1 MATKSIIDI
10 DVNDE
15 KFKKFFELFE
25 QYDSKVK
32 DMPEHWKKLNEATS
46 GGAAAI
52 GAAVSILLEPLNR
65 SADAALEISRNL
77 SKASKAQEQFR
88 KATHESENGLKK
100 MGKQARDVAH
110 TIFGLGKFV
119 LKAGAVGTGMFAGG
133 VFGLDRL
140 AQSAVGSQ
148 RTALGMGL
156 TTGQLRAFNTD
167 LGRYIDPSIL
177 SSVARQQSDYA
188 GRVWLARAT
197 GLSTSQVEGMNAG
210 AISAQLAIKAHNWW
224 QSTPESAR
232 TTQNL
237 QATGFLQSG
246 LSLEDIKRLGNTPL
260 AQLQQAQG
268 QYARDASALNISRA
282 NTNAL
287 YDFARKLT
295 LAGQKLETAFT
306 NKLAALGPSLGNFI
320 SSLEKDAEILIG
332 EILTPANLKKLA
344 SGIDG
349 LTNYLGK
356 VDFRAIAS
364 DIGQFAHAV
373 GSVASYIA
381 KLFPGAGVGGKQP
394 SLHDIATSPAFTEN
408 PKKTAIGQWAAKH
421 YLADMAG
428 KGIAKPGS
436 PVDKFY
442 HWLANTYGVKDSAM
456 LSNTS
461 HAYVNKAH
469 AAALFGKLEA
479 AQGLPKGLLYGLAS
493 NESSFDAAA
502 HSIKGA
508 QGLFQLMPSVSK
520 NLGIENPMDWRQ
532 NTLGAVTLFGQLQ
545 KRYGGDLAKEL
556 AAWNWNPS
564 ALDRDIKKHGSDWA
578 SFVPDETK
586 VFMSRVLRTM
596 QRQNNRP
603 VNIAIS
609 NRSGT
614 SVAISTNAAGL

>member
-65 SADAALEISRNL
+65 SADAALEISHNL

-119 LKAGAVGTGMFAGG
+119 LKAGAVGTGLFAGG

-140 AQSAVGSQ
+140 AQSAVGNQ

-197 GLSTSQVEGMNAG
+197 GLSTSQVESMNAG

-237 QATGFLQSG
+237 QATGFLQAG

-320 SSLEKDAEILIG
+320 TSLEKDAEILLG
-332 EILTPANLKKLA
+332 EILTPSNLKKLA
-344 SGIDG
+344 SGIDS

-356 VDFRAIAS
+356 VDFQRIGK
-364 DIGQFAHAV
+364 DIESF
-373 GSVASYIA
+373 GSTVASIAGYIA
-381 KLFPGAGVGGKQP
+381 KLFNLTPATTTAAGYDPNNQKNFLLDQSDYGKNPENFVAQSDPGSLFGGKP
-394 SLHDIATSPAFTEN
+394 GPF
-408 PKKTAIGQWAAKH
+408 AKH
-421 YLADMAG
+421 IYMGPAYGFFKANAKALAQYERDAGLPKHFLQAEIMAESG
-428 KGIAKPGS
+428 GNPNAVSKKGAKGLLQLM
-436 PVDKFY
+436 DATAKQ
-442 HWLANTYGVKDSAM
+442 YGVK
-456 LSNTS
+456 N
-461 HAYVNKAH
+461 
-469 AAALFGKLEA
+469 
-479 AQGLPKGLLYGLAS
+479 P
-493 NESSFDAAA
+493 FDP
-502 HSIKGA
+502 
-508 QGLFQLMPSVSK
+508 Q
-520 NLGIENPMDWRQ
+520 Q
-532 NTLGAVTLFGQLQ
+532 NIVGGTLFYRDMFREFKHSLPTDQLRQAIAAGNWGVGNVQ
-545 KRYGGDLAKEL
+545 KDVATYHQDWEKHIPAETENHIRKVLR
-556 AAWNWNPS
+556 N
-564 ALDRDIKKHGSDWA
+564 LDRLNNKSLNINI
-578 SFVPDETK
+578 
-586 VFMSRVLRTM
+586 
-596 QRQNNRP
+596 NNRTG
-603 VNIAIS
+603 A
-609 NRSGT
+609 
-614 SVAISTNAAGL
+614 SVAVSTNAAGI